1 MYTKALATL
10 PACETFFLLFKAIG
24 FYWCTTNV
32 ISVTQAK
39 LIRIESLRR
48 ILGIPKFIKWDE
60 KKLPVKEKGV
70 KEAFRESK

>member
-1 MYTKALATL
+1 MIC
-10 PACETFFLLFKAIG
+10 PVSHISPFIVIFILFKAIG